1 VHRTAELSAALVPA
15 LSRCATTCAH
25 PAVPGDRSQ
34 GRSHHHHI
42 RADHAAL
49 GGFWMTA
56 SLSLYTRDG
65 PGREEAEG
73 SECHAGFDDAR
84 ARVAE
89 CVELAEGGHRL

>member
-1 VHRTAELSAALVPA
+1 
-15 LSRCATTCAH
+15 
-25 PAVPGDRSQ
+25 
-34 GRSHHHHI
+34 
-42 RADHAAL
+42 
-49 GGFWMTA
+49 MTA

-65 PGREEAEG
+65 PGREEVQG